1 MYETVYAVEEIEME
15 KGELNELVL
24 SAQRGDKKA
33 KEQLVFSMM
42 PAAAKLAAE
51 YSRNVYGGESHFEDY
66 RSAAYE
72 GLLISL
78 GSFDAAKGQFCGYAT
93 EAMRISI
100 RAYIS
105 KSQNIIRPSKHMI
118 EKTAKISKAQKELEA
133 EGRENVTAS
142 DLAFRTGL
150 SEKVVKRTMMDMNS
164 LNVFSLDYTYSDG
177 EDGDVTLLDA
187 CVSDSYVEES
197 VLDACEYKAFEDS
210 IMNLS
215 EQERSLLC
223 SEYGAFGFDKV
234 SAKTL
239 ADRFGVT
246 STTIRNRRKAVQS
259 TLLAAVGY

>member
-1 MYETVYAVEEIEME
+1 
-15 KGELNELVL
+15 
-24 SAQRGDKKA
+24 
-33 KEQLVFSMM
+33 
-42 PAAAKLAAE
+42 
-51 YSRNVYGGESHFEDY
+51 
-66 RSAAYE
+66 
-72 GLLISL
+72 
-78 GSFDAAKGQFCGYAT
+78 
-93 EAMRISI
+93 
-100 RAYIS
+100 
-105 KSQNIIRPSKHMI
+105 MI

-133 EGRENVTAS
+133 EGCENVTVS

-210 IMNLS
+210 IMKLS
-215 EQERSLLC
+215 EQERCLLC